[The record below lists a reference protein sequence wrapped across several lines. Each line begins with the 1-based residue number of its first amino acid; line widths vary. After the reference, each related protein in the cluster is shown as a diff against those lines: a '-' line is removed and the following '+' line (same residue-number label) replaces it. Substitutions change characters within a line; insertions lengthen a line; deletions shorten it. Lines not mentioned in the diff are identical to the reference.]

1 MSLISICSVLSAH
14 LQTEMFQPVVLKME
28 RVHSGSVR
36 LALLPAGVED
46 VGDPFQA
53 KVGGLLYRVVV
64 ANRNVPDRGVRFV
77 VSQGETIEVKPT
89 QRTVAD
95 ER

>member
-1 MSLISICSVLSAH
+1 MTSQSPH
-14 LQTEMFQPVVLKME
+14 LQTEMLQPVVLEME
-28 RVHSGSVR
+28 RVHSGSVG

-64 ANRNVPDRGVRFV
+64 ADRNVPDSVVRYEGNK
-77 VSQGETIEVKPT
+77 SDIPT
-89 QRTVAD
+89 
-95 ER
+95 

>member
-1 MSLISICSVLSAH
+1 MRGVSSQSPH
-14 LQTEMFQPVVLKME
+14 LQTEMLEAVILEME
-28 RVHSGSVR
+28 RINSGSVR

-64 ANRNVPDRGVRFV
+64 ADRNVPDRGV
-77 VSQGETIEVKPT
+77 GL
-89 QRTVAD
+89 
-95 ER
+95 

>member
-1 MSLISICSVLSAH
+1 MRCEVRGVSAQSPH
-14 LQTEMFQPVVLKME
+14 LQTEMFEAVILEME
-28 RVHSGSVR
+28 RINSSSVR

-64 ANRNVPDRGVRFV
+64 ADRNVPDRRVRL
-77 VSQGETIEVKPT
+77 
-89 QRTVAD
+89 
-95 ER
+95 

>member
-1 MSLISICSVLSAH
+1 MGFAICSDAPKSGVPSAH
-14 LQTEMFQPVVLKME
+14 LQTEMFQPVILKMK
-28 RVHSGSVR
+28 RVHSGCVR

-64 ANRNVPDRGVRFV
+64 ADRNIPDSGVSCEV
-77 VSQGETIEVKPT
+77 VSSSEI
-89 QRTVAD
+89 
-95 ER
+95 